1 MRNFLILFKV
11 NFINSLR
18 INRFLKKKQGK
29 TKIAIISLLFIIIL
43 LAFMGIS
50 FFYYMMFA
58 DILKVEEKVEYIL
71 IIASSF
77 GAFMLVIQTIIRADG
92 HLFKARDYDM
102 LMSMPINQRDVVFS
116 KVLSLLF
123 TDYLFF
129 SIFFIPGVIVYGIY
143 SGFTVW
149 LVVYGLISLIVT
161 PLLPISIFSFLSY
174 FVTSF
179 TRNWKHKNIFKIVI
193 MLIFLVGFMMLS
205 MSSQSMEEN
214 PGQFAESMFNTAKTL
229 YYPGYVNYKAL
240 MGDIPS
246 TLLYIGINGGFF
258 LIFVFLLGITY
269 KKTNSRTE
277 KSFKKEEFVLDDN
290 LASDGEIK
298 TLFKKEFKRYIS
310 SPMYVINSGVGA
322 VLLPIILV
330 FTYLQFSKAGAG
342 TDNSLLFVML
352 SAMGY
357 FIITITSTTSCTI
370 SLEGK
375 QFWIIKSAP
384 VKTTN
389 VFIAKS
395 LVNIV
400 SALPF
405 LFIAI
410 IIGIFL
416 IKFSIIEIIIFTAVV
431 SLGLLMI
438 TTLGLFINLLLP
450 KMDWDQEIKVVKQS
464 ASVVVLMLMSFVL
477 DILLFGLSFLIF
489 TLSSISIA
497 ILSFIALSTIINVV
511 IIILLGT
518 VGRNKY
524 DKMSA

>member
-1 MRNFLILFKV
+1 M
-11 NFINSLR
+11 
-18 INRFLKKKQGK
+18 
-29 TKIAIISLLFIIIL
+29 
-43 LAFMGIS
+43 
-50 FFYYMMFA
+50 
-58 DILKVEEKVEYIL
+58 
-71 IIASSF
+71 
-77 GAFMLVIQTIIRADG
+77 
-92 HLFKARDYDM
+92 
-102 LMSMPINQRDVVFS
+102 
-116 KVLSLLF
+116 
-123 TDYLFF
+123 
-129 SIFFIPGVIVYGIY
+129 
-143 SGFTVW
+143 
-149 LVVYGLISLIVT
+149 
-161 PLLPISIFSFLSY
+161 
-174 FVTSF
+174 
-179 TRNWKHKNIFKIVI
+179 
-193 MLIFLVGFMMLS
+193 
-205 MSSQSMEEN
+205 
-214 PGQFAESMFNTAKTL
+214 
-229 YYPGYVNYKAL
+229 
-240 MGDIPS
+240 
-246 TLLYIGINGGFF
+246 
-258 LIFVFLLGITY
+258 IFVFLLGITY

-497 ILSFIALSTIINVV
+497 ILSFIVLSTIINVI